1 MAKYKV
7 AVATN
12 DGVNVNVH
20 FGHAAAFDIYEVD
33 EDSGSF
39 KKIEVRLKQEHCD
52 GSCRDGDC
60 GQRDFENSSMH
71 LAAKKLSDLDY
82 VLCSQLGP
90 QAVQALLRFNVR
102 AFDIALPIDE
112 AIAKI
117 NLYRK
122 KIATRAK
129 KIKNHIE
136 QNYKEL

>member
-33 EDSGSF
+33 EASG
-39 KKIEVRLKQEHCD
+39 KYEKVEVRLKPEHCD
-52 GSCRDGDC
+52 GSCGDGTC
-60 GQRDFENSSMH
+60 GQREVQHSSMYA
-71 LAAKKLSDLDY
+71 AAKNLADLDY

-90 QAVQALLRFNVR
+90 QAVQALTRFNVR
-102 AFDIALPIDE
+102 AFDIALPIAD

-117 NLYRK
+117 NIYRK
-122 KIATRAK
+122 KIAERLS
-129 KIKNHIE
+129 KIKGL
-136 QNYKEL
+136 QDKTL

>member
-33 EDSGSF
+33 DVSGKF
-39 KKIEVRLKQEHCD
+39 EKVEVRVEH
-52 GSCRDGDC
+52 
-60 GQRDFENSSMH
+60 SSMFA
-71 LAAKKLSDLDY
+71 AAKNLADLDY
-82 VLCSQLGP
+82 VLCQQLGP
-90 QAVQALLRFNVR
+90 QAIQSLARFNVR

-122 KIATRAK
+122 KLAERLSR
-129 KIKNHIE
+129 IKGA
-136 QNYKEL
+136 QNSSV